1 MQIKGINGQFLLKTP
16 SDPSFSVQAKS
27 LLEARV
33 PAVNAPTAQNALI
46 QQLLHDG
53 YAHTYELQLN
63 ADKRFQS
70 GAIAVDRQTQ
80 QLLDA
85 NEHPQ
90 PGLFFWGVLLK
101 AYIGSPLPAP
111 GHWSM
116 ILV

>member
-1 MQIKGINGQFLLKTP
+1 MQIKGIDGQFLLKTP

-70 GAIAVDRQTQ
+70 GAIAVDRQTNNC
-80 QLLDA
+80 LTPTNTLNLGSSSGA
-85 NEHPQ
+85 S
-90 PGLFFWGVLLK
+90 LLK

-116 ILV
+116 TLV